1 MISDVND
8 FEVISKS
15 PNRHDIADDDMLES
29 IYIDEVEGRNNC
41 TTVVYISADKT
52 ECRLVIINQCLF
64 VIYS

>member
-15 PNRHDIADDDMLES
+15 PNRHDIADDDMLEP

-41 TTVVYISADKT
+41 TTVVLFLQI
-52 ECRLVIINQCLF
+52 RLNVG
-64 VIYS
+64 